1 MSAALNAVPV
11 LGHGCDNPLCQRI
24 GPGHVKPSSPAQ
36 NRRAYLA
43 RRSLAGNGLG
53 GGLGGWGQHELL
65 DVGGLVPPLDQGGE
79 VAAVPFAGPPPR
91 VAAGSGFPLTHQQR
105 QREHQRLSGG
115 VPASARLAKAAVA
128 W

>member
-43 RRSLAGNGLG
+43 RRSLAGNPLG
-53 GGLGGWGQHELL
+53 DARLIH
-65 DVGGLVPPLDQGGE
+65 
-79 VAAVPFAGPPPR
+79 FT
-91 VAAGSGFPLTHQQR
+91 AGSPR
-105 QREHQRLSGG
+105 RL
-115 VPASARLAKAAVA
+115 LI
-128 W
+128 